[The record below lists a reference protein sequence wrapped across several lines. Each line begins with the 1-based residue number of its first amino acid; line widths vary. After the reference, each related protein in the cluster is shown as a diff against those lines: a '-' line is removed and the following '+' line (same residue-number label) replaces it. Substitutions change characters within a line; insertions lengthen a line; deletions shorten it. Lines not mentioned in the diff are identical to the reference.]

1 MKSWYFFGMSSRI
14 ILICVISII
23 LASYFFLV
31 PDGCLP
37 DLGDS
42 ILSMF
47 IMRWGVISFPNLPQ
61 FWPTEG
67 GVFFQ
72 EHLLGQSLIFHI
84 VSLVGVSYSK
94 SYFAVLGVLFVLN
107 FLIPA
112 LYALSFNARIFT
124 AILIGVGS
132 SSFPY
137 LLSYCGHPHNW
148 PIFCL
153 IIICFEMLRYAETG
167 NFNFWLIFLSL
178 LLSLFFSMTISYF
191 CILLLIIFIL
201 LDKNILSFLI
211 TSCIISKRKLFL
223 MLVLIALYVTFF
235 LLYKHFSG
243 NQKHTI
249 ESFRDYSVSIYDAI
263 GHALIFSH
271 IDRKISEADKFPILA
286 SIMNCIFLIFGR
298 RFLSKKIYFN
308 FLLIIIFFILLSVGP
323 ILIKIKS
330 VNIINPIF
338 YLCYLLPGFSGM
350 RVANR
355 FLLAMS
361 CVSLVIG
368 AVVWIR
374 LEEKNRFFRLLGM
387 CIIIFSL
394 FFS

>member
-1 MKSWYFFGMSSRI
+1 
-14 ILICVISII
+14 
-23 LASYFFLV
+23 
-31 PDGCLP
+31 
-37 DLGDS
+37 
-42 ILSMF
+42 
-47 IMRWGVISFPNLPQ
+47 
-61 FWPTEG
+61 
-67 GVFFQ
+67 
-72 EHLLGQSLIFHI
+72 
-84 VSLVGVSYSK
+84 
-94 SYFAVLGVLFVLN
+94 
-107 FLIPA
+107 
-112 LYALSFNARIFT
+112 
-124 AILIGVGS
+124 
-132 SSFPY
+132 
-137 LLSYCGHPHNW
+137 
-148 PIFCL
+148 
-153 IIICFEMLRYAETG
+153 
-167 NFNFWLIFLSL
+167 
-178 LLSLFFSMTISYF
+178 
-191 CILLLIIFIL
+191 
-201 LDKNILSFLI
+201 
-211 TSCIISKRKLFL
+211 
-223 MLVLIALYVTFF
+223 MLVVIALYVTFF